1 MKKLLILSLAG
12 LLAVT
17 QVSDIVAKKKDKKE
31 KKEKKKQKKAKNQTT
46 TNAESENNYPGDY
59 PE

>member
-17 QVSDIVAKKKDKKE
+17 QVSDIVAKKKDKKSGKEEAE
-31 KKEKKKQKKAKNQTT
+31 KSKE
-46 TNAESENNYPGDY
+46 SNNN
-59 PE
+59 ECRERK

>member
-31 KKEKKKQKKAKNQTT
+31 KKKQKKAKNQTT
-46 TNAESENNYPGDY
+46 TNTESENNYPGDY